1 MIDIEQIKNYQDL
14 VGFMISGDTTMP
26 DLSGYP
32 EFSFNGKR
40 NYIIVQIDQS
50 LSISALGIH
59 LDSDNNTDNYI
70 LFDNLTSNDITISFR
85 SLKFNGSSVNN
96 VRIPED
102 AIIVSAGKALEL
114 SYVANENYGIVSVG
128 SSMKC
133 TL

>member
-1 MIDIEQIKNYQDL
+1 MIDIEQIKDYQDL

-32 EFSFNGKR
+32 EFSFNKRR

-50 LSISALGIH
+50 LSITALGIH
-59 LDSDNNTDNYI
+59 LNTNNNTDNYL
-70 LFDNLTSNDITISFR
+70 LFDNHTNNDITISFR
-85 SLKFNGSSVNN
+85 SLKFNGTSVNN
-96 VRIPED
+96 IRIPED
-102 AIIVSAGKALEL
+102 IIVVSAGKAIEL